1 MVILA
6 ATSAMKAMQ
15 DRIKKLSSENDEIK
29 RNNLLLQETLENVS

>member
-1 MVILA
+1 
-6 ATSAMKAMQ
+6 MKAMQ